1 MENKALY
8 APVVAHNAAT
18 GEVLLTGP
26 QPRRNPFDTVGD
38 MLRASAGRAP
48 DCSFLIMPHAPGAKT
63 LSYRDALAGAEARAR
78 AMIAAGLGPERPLAI
93 LSGNSI
99 EHALMALGAM
109 LAGVPYAPLSVPYSQ
124 LSDRSRLHAILDC
137 LTPGLVWVETEA
149 DFHAAL
155 TDARA
160 LGLATTT
167 PERGA
172 NGGLGQDPADVPL
185 PLVGPADMAKVLF
198 TSGST
203 GAPKGV
209 ITTHRM
215 ICTNQ
220 EAMAERWPFLLDEPP
235 TIVEWLPWNHCF
247 GGNLVFACALR
258 HAGTLVIDAGRPM
271 PAQFDAT
278 IRNLLDHPPTV
289 HFGVPLGFTE
299 LVARLEADEGLA
311 AHYFS
316 RLKRM
321 FTAGAALPG
330 PVWDSY
336 LALADRHA
344 RPEFRAHVSWGSTE
358 TAPVVTLSPD
368 ENRLADNLGVP
379 VPGCEVKLVPND
391 EKMELRLRGPM
402 VTPGYWRRPDL
413 TGQSFD
419 EDGFYRIGDAGKLIH
434 DGADVIGIRFDGRT
448 AENFKLVSGT
458 WVQVGTLRLVFVGAT
473 RPVVQDAVITG
484 HDRDEI
490 GALVFLSL
498 EGARATVGLP
508 EATLAELAQNTVIQ
522 DSISRAMAAMGGRGS
537 TRIARALILSEPPS
551 LERGEL
557 TDKGYLNQRAALR
570 HRAEDV
576 ARLHAATPSPDVIIP
591 GLTPLRELA

>member
-1 MENKALY
+1 MEIRAFN
-8 APVVAHNAAT
+8 APVVAYNAAT

-26 QPRRNPFDTVGD
+26 KPRLTPFDTVGD
-38 MLRASAGRAP
+38 MLRASAKRAP
-48 DCSFLIMPHAPGAKT
+48 DRAFLIMPHALGAKVLT
-63 LSYRDALAGAEARAR
+63 YRDALGGAEARAH
-78 AMIAAGLGPERPLAI
+78 ALIAAGLGPERPLVI

-109 LAGVPYAPLSVPYSQ
+109 LAGIPYAPISVPYSQ
-124 LSDRSRLHAILDC
+124 LADRSRLHDILDC
-137 LTPGLVWVETEA
+137 LTPGLVWAETEA
-149 DFHAAL
+149 AFNAAL

-160 LGLATTT
+160 RGLVTTT
-167 PERGA
+167 PEQGA
-172 NGGLGQDPADVPL
+172 NGGLSLAPADTPL
-185 PLVGPADMAKVLF
+185 PAVGPADIAKVLF

-215 ICTNQ
+215 ICSDQ
-220 EAMAERWPFLLDEPP
+220 EAIAELWQFLLDEPP

-247 GGNLVFACALR
+247 GGNLVFTCALR
-258 HAGTLVIDAGRPM
+258 HAGTLVIDTGRPM
-271 PAQFDAT
+271 PGQFDAT
-278 IRNLLDHPPTV
+278 IQNLLDHPPTV

-311 AHYFS
+311 MHYFS

-321 FTAGAALPG
+321 FTAGAALPA

-336 LALADRHA
+336 LALADRFA
-344 RPEFRAHVSWGSTE
+344 GPDFRAHVSWGATE

-368 ENRLADNLGVP
+368 KSRLADNLGVP

-413 TGQSFD
+413 TTESFD

-458 WVQVGTLRLVFVGAT
+458 WVQVGTLRVSFVGTA
-473 RPVVQDAVITG
+473 RPVVQDAVIAG

-490 GALVFLSL
+490 GVLVFLSL
-498 EGARATVGLP
+498 AGARAIAGLP
-508 EATLAELAQNTVIQ
+508 EATMAELAQNPVVQ
-522 DSISRAMAAMGGRGS
+522 DHIRQAMSVTGGSGS

-557 TDKGYLNQRAALR
+557 TDKGYINQRTALR
-570 HRAEDV
+570 HRTEDV
-576 ARLHAATPSPDVIIP
+576 ARLYAASPAPDVIFP
-591 GLTPLRELA
+591 DQTH